1 MFSGKFYAK
10 IVALIL
16 EFLSNFL
23 GKLKVRMEY
32 GREVKKGLI
41 MFLTKLKDKE
51 TKKRVTS
58 LQSNMNKD
66 RGKNILDT
74 S

>member
-51 TKKRVTS
+51 IKKRVTS

-66 RGKNILDT
+66 RGKH

>member
-23 GKLKVRMEY
+23 DKLKVRMEY

-51 TKKRVTS
+51 IKKRVTS

-66 RGKNILDT
+66 RGKH

>member
-66 RGKNILDT
+66 RGKH

>member
-16 EFLSNFL
+16 EFLSNFQ

-66 RGKNILDT
+66 RGKH